1 MELVKK
7 VIVPTTDSY
16 LLTLPKEMVG
26 KQIEVTA
33 VEVCSKTPVEIDTR
47 MKKINDSLLN
57 LKVDLTN
64 WKFDRNEANNY
75 DE

>member
-1 MELVKK
+1 MELVRK
-7 VIVPTTDSY
+7 VIIPKTDSY

-33 VEVCSKTPVEIDTR
+33 VEVAPTAPTDIDAR
-47 MKKINDSLLN
+47 MKKINDSLSN

-75 DE
+75 D